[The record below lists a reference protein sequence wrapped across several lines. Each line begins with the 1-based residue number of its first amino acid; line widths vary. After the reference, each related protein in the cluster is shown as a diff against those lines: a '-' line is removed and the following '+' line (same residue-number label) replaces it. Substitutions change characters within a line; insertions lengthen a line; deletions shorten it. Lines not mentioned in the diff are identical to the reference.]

1 MEETYPKCD
10 GPFGEVKVAYPVHF
24 DLRIIYTLAEAPD
37 FTASLEKALAS
48 SGVPCSLIQG
58 ISKPGARYGRM
69 GARVTVDSEATMK
82 KLYSSVAAIPGVK
95 TVI

>member
-37 FTASLEKALAS
+37 FTASL
-48 SGVPCSLIQG
+48 
-58 ISKPGARYGRM
+58 
-69 GARVTVDSEATMK
+69 
-82 KLYSSVAAIPGVK
+82 
-95 TVI
+95 